1 MDGVHDPAIAG
12 TLVAPATGEYVQIIN
27 TGNHWV
33 CLSTISCRPG
43 TINPLNAKDVYIRPK
58 IGPSDTE
65 DVYIRPLTSILFL
78 FSVVQGFYPW
88 LFQRTWEQFEN
99 PLTTEFCTVAQHN
112 TQKALFIFAANPCQ
126 IQHGGQHTS
135 NDS

>member
-1 MDGVHDPAIAG
+1 M
-12 TLVAPATGEYVQIIN
+12 
-27 TGNHWV
+27 
-33 CLSTISCRPG
+33 
-43 TINPLNAKDVYIRPK
+43 NAKDVYIRPK

-112 TQKALFIFAANPCQ
+112 TQKALFMKNPIWPLVARHAPGLAFKGLKKKGTPQ
-126 IQHGGQHTS
+126 Q
-135 NDS
+135 